1 MKTET
6 SNKIVSYIKLRGKAR
21 PSELADLLGISPQAI
36 HAQLR
41 RLLQKGVIFRIGAPP
56 NTLYALVETKHLFPE
71 LEAGIERDLIAS
83 FSYLDPTGK
92 LLSGREAFEGWV
104 SAKNLEN
111 DFVPLAKAFSRTI
124 KDIYDSKVERP
135 IDTLPRLKTILSS
148 CVLDSAHISDFY
160 ALPQFGKTNLGN
172 LIHAIKTA
180 FNSRILETI
189 VRSVEQDILS
199 LVKLQNIDAI
209 VYVPHSIPRKK
220 QFLPALRRSLQLP
233 LPEIVVRKVFYGNI
247 PVAQKSL
254 SKIQE
259 RVENAKKTIFI
270 ESHPIKAHNVLI
282 IDDAIGSGATIN
294 EIARK
299 LLTDYKVKHCH
310 AYAIVGSYKGFDVIS
325 TV

>member
-6 SNKIVSYIKLRGKAR
+6 SNKIVSYVKSRGKAG
-21 PSELADLLGISPQAI
+21 PSELADLLGISPQAV

-41 RLLQKGVIFRIGAPP
+41 KLVQKGIIFRVGAPP
-56 NTLYALVETKHLFPE
+56 NTLYALAEPKHSFPE
-71 LEAGIERDLIAS
+71 LDVGVEQDIVAS

-104 SAKNLEN
+104 SAKTLEN
-111 DFVPLAKAFSRTI
+111 DFVALAKAFSRTI
-124 KDIYDSKVERP
+124 KDIYGSKHVRP

-148 CVLDSAHISDFY
+148 CVLDSAHVSDFY

-180 FNSRILETI
+180 FNPRILETI
-189 VRSVEQDILS
+189 AQSVEQDILS
-199 LVKLQNIDAI
+199 LVKSQNIDAI

-220 QFLPALRRSLQLP
+220 QFLPALRRRLQIP

-259 RVENAKKTIFI
+259 RVENAQKTIYI
-270 ESHPIKAHNVLI
+270 ESQAIKARNVLI

-299 LLTDYKVKHCH
+299 LLKDFKVKQCH
-310 AYAIVGSYKGFDVIS
+310 AFAIVGSYKGFDVIS

>member
-1 MKTET
+1 M
-6 SNKIVSYIKLRGKAR
+6 
-21 PSELADLLGISPQAI
+21 GISPQAI

-41 RLLQKGVIFRIGAPP
+41 KLVQNGEVIRIGAPP
-56 NTLYALVETKHLFPE
+56 KTLYALAETKHSFPE
-71 LEAGIERDLIAS
+71 LEAGIDQDLAHS

-92 LLSGREAFEGWV
+92 LLSGRDAFEAWV
-104 SAKNLEN
+104 SAKKLDNE
-111 DFVPLAKAFSRTI
+111 FVPLAKAFSRTI
-124 KDIYDSKVERP
+124 KDIYGPKPVRP
-135 IDTLPRLKTILSS
+135 IDTLPRLKSILSS
-148 CVLDSAHISDFY
+148 CVLESAHVSDFY

-180 FNSRILETI
+180 FNPRILETI
-189 VRSVEQDILS
+189 ARSVEEDIIS
-199 LVKLQNIDAI
+199 LVKARHIDTI

-220 QFLPALRRSLQLP
+220 QFLPALRRRLQIA
-233 LPEIVVRKVFYGNI
+233 LPEIMVRKVFYGNI

-259 RVENAKKTIFI
+259 RVENAQKTIFI
-270 ESHPIKAHNVLI
+270 EHYAITAGNVLI

-299 LLTDYKVKHCH
+299 LLTDIKAKHCH

>member
-6 SNKIVSYIKLRGKAR
+6 CNKIISYVKSRGKAR
-21 PSELADLLGISPQAI
+21 PSELADILGISPQAI

-41 RLLQKGVIFRIGAPP
+41 KLVQKGVVFRIGAPP
-56 NTLYALVETKHLFPE
+56 NTLYALVEAKHSFPE
-71 LEAGIERDLIAS
+71 LEAGIEQDLIES

-92 LLSGREAFEGWV
+92 LFSGREAFESWI
-104 SAKNLEN
+104 SAKKLEN

-124 KDIYDSKVERP
+124 KDIYGPRPARP

-148 CVLDSAHISDFY
+148 CVLDSAHVSDFY

-180 FNSRILETI
+180 FNPRILETI
-189 VRSVEQDILS
+189 AQSVEQEILS
-199 LVKLQNIDAI
+199 LVKSLNIDAI

-220 QFLPALRRSLQLP
+220 QFLPALRRRLQMA

-254 SKIQE
+254 SKILE
-259 RVENAKKTIFI
+259 RVENAQKTIFI
-270 ESHPIKAHNVLI
+270 ESNPTKARNVLI

-299 LLTDYKVKHCH
+299 LRTDFKVKHCH

-325 TV
+325 PV